1 MSRIPD
7 TASRWVLAALLIL
20 LAITGRAQDEA
31 ALPDL
36 ELVPHPDMAALEPD
50 VRERLE
56 PAFSFFRDQRMN
68 LEGDSL
74 GRAYGRMGINYF
86 ANGQAEAAG
95 ACLRNAMALDT
106 NNPRWPYLLGVL
118 YDQTG
123 DAERALESYGHALDL
138 TFGFTP
144 ALIRRSRLQL
154 ELGQVEEATDGYTVA
169 VRRNPEDAAAL
180 AGLGDAYLAQAKFE
194 EAAKAYTKALSV
206 DPEADY
212 LHGQL
217 AAAYRGL
224 GETAKAAEEAGRA
237 GDRRPAIDDPLMA
250 FVQSHTLGADHYLAA
265 AKKAEDYKSPDAALE
280 FYEIATSIRP
290 GDVGSLIKMG
300 ELKIAT
306 GDGPGAMNAFGRALA
321 IEPGNARANYFAGTL
336 FEQLGEDSEAEA
348 HYRKAL
354 EAEPQLVEPRLL
366 LANSLMRRQEF
377 SEAGEHYGQIAHQ
390 LPRDTEVMYLLGMAW
405 LGSGDCRWAH
415 PVLARG
421 LAINPGDGQILVAL
435 ARAYSICDDATEEQL
450 RQALETATVMYTKAP
465 SQLTAETLAM
475 ASAANGRF
483 DDAVDFQAQAMFE
496 ALKTDRKAD
505 MTWMQDNMAR
515 YQSGR
520 RAEQAWSPDADVFK
534 PRRLQPV
541 KPVTPAG

>member
-1 MSRIPD
+1 MRRTPD
-7 TASRWVLAALLIL
+7 TASRWALAALLTL
-20 LAITGRAQDEA
+20 LAITAQAQDEA

-36 ELVPHPDMAALEPD
+36 ELVPHPDMSGLDPE

-86 ANGQAEAAG
+86 ANGQEEAAG
-95 ACLRNAMALDT
+95 ACMRNAMALDS

-118 YDQTG
+118 YEQTG
-123 DAERALESYGHALDL
+123 EAERALESYGHTLDL
-138 TFGFTP
+138 TFAFTP

-154 ELGQVEEATDGYTVA
+154 ELGQVEDAETGYTVA

-180 AGLGDAYLAQAKFE
+180 AGLGDAYLEQKKFE
-194 EAAKAYTKALSV
+194 EAAKAYVKALSL

-224 GETAKAAEEAGRA
+224 GDTAKASAEAARA
-237 GDRRPAIDDPLMA
+237 GDRRPAMDDPLMA
-250 FVQSHTLGADHYLAA
+250 FVQSHTLGADHYVAT
-265 AKKAEDYKSPDAALE
+265 AKKAEEYQSPDAAIKL
-280 FYEIATSIRP
+280 YEIATSIRP

-321 IEPGNARANYFAGTL
+321 IEPDNARANYFAGTL
-336 FEQLGEDSEAEA
+336 FEQLGEDSQAED

-405 LGSGDCRWAH
+405 LGSGDCKWAH

-435 ARAYSICDDATEEQL
+435 ARAYSICEDATEEQL

-515 YQSGR
+515 YQAGQ
-520 RAEQAWSPDADVFK
+520 RAAQAWSPDADVFK

-541 KPVTPAG
+541 KPATPTG